1 MDTKQIGRELGVRY
15 VLEGSVLR
23 SGDHIRINAQVIDAA
38 TDTQLWAEHLDSS
51 TADLFTLQ
59 NEITSRIAIALHFEL
74 LGAEAARS
82 IEHPDALDYT
92 LQAHATW
99 LKPRSRDMY
108 ARAVSLFERVDV
120 GSRFYRGAELAGDRA
135 REPRFRW
142 LDRHPGS

>member
-1 MDTKQIGRELGVRY
+1 M
-15 VLEGSVLR
+15 
-23 SGDHIRINAQVIDAA
+23 
-38 TDTQLWAEHLDSS
+38 DSS

-82 IEHPDALDYT
+82 IEHPDAVDYT

-120 GSRFYRGAELAGDRA
+120 GSRFYRGAELAGDGAPSRVLDGLTDTPAADIARA
-135 REPRFRW
+135 EVLAAQAVTASSRNQHALFAKARCFERSAARKRPFPNTRW
-142 LDRHPGS
+142 